1 MGWYGS
7 QGCVEGKFANRYP
20 HSLKKGRQCV
30 RGLPIKLYLWQCL
43 VGRYGGQGR
52 VQDKFAHSLKKGGT
66 VCKRVTRKI
75 IVMARSGWG
84 VMAARAVLRAS

>member
-1 MGWYGS
+1 MGW
-7 QGCVEGKFANRYP
+7 
-20 HSLKKGRQCV
+20 
-30 RGLPIKLYLWQCL
+30 
-43 VGRYGGQGR
+43 YGGQGR
-52 VQDKFAHSLKKGGT
+52 VQGKIAHSLKKGGT